1 MRYNMQT
8 THAKTFSKSWWYFAW
23 DKKLLITQL
32 NFKLCNPYIKDIR
45 RAKSMEYK
53 KAEEILPKELLREI
67 QNYIQGAT
75 LYIPK
80 ETHHEWGEK
89 SGIKDKLHKRNQ
101 LIKEKFQQG
110 NSIQSLANDFYLSEE
125 TIKKIVY
132 KK

>member
-1 MRYNMQT
+1 MR
-8 THAKTFSKSWWYFAW
+8 S
-23 DKKLLITQL
+23 
-32 NFKLCNPYIKDIR
+32 
-45 RAKSMEYK
+45 AKSMEYK
-53 KAEEILPKELLREI
+53 KAEEILPKELLKEI

-80 ETHHEWGEK
+80 ETYHEWGEK

>member
-1 MRYNMQT
+1 M
-8 THAKTFSKSWWYFAW
+8 K
-23 DKKLLITQL
+23 
-32 NFKLCNPYIKDIR
+32 KDIR

-53 KAEEILPKELLREI
+53 KAEEILPKELLKEI

>member
-1 MRYNMQT
+1 
-8 THAKTFSKSWWYFAW
+8 
-23 DKKLLITQL
+23 
-32 NFKLCNPYIKDIR
+32 
-45 RAKSMEYK
+45 MEYK
-53 KAEEILPKELLREI
+53 KVEEIMPKELLKEI

-110 NSIQSLANDFYLSEE
+110 NSIQSLGTDFYLSEE

>member
-1 MRYNMQT
+1 M
-8 THAKTFSKSWWYFAW
+8 K
-23 DKKLLITQL
+23 
-32 NFKLCNPYIKDIR
+32 KDIR
-45 RAKSMEYK
+45 SAKSMEYK
-53 KAEEILPKELLREI
+53 KAEEILPKELLKEI

>member
-1 MRYNMQT
+1 MR
-8 THAKTFSKSWWYFAW
+8 S
-23 DKKLLITQL
+23 
-32 NFKLCNPYIKDIR
+32 
-45 RAKSMEYK
+45 AKSMEYK
-53 KAEEILPKELLREI
+53 KAEEILPKELLKEI

>member
-1 MRYNMQT
+1 M
-8 THAKTFSKSWWYFAW
+8 
-23 DKKLLITQL
+23 
-32 NFKLCNPYIKDIR
+32 KDIR

>member
-1 MRYNMQT
+1 
-8 THAKTFSKSWWYFAW
+8 
-23 DKKLLITQL
+23 
-32 NFKLCNPYIKDIR
+32 
-45 RAKSMEYK
+45 MEYK
-53 KAEEILPKELLREI
+53 KAEEILPKELLKEI

-75 LYIPK
+75 LYILK

>member
-1 MRYNMQT
+1 M
-8 THAKTFSKSWWYFAW
+8 K
-23 DKKLLITQL
+23 
-32 NFKLCNPYIKDIR
+32 KDIR
-45 RAKSMEYK
+45 SAKNMEYK
-53 KAEEILPKELLREI
+53 KAEEILPKELLKEI

-80 ETHHEWGEK
+80 ETYHEWGEK

-110 NSIQSLANDFYLSEE
+110 NPIQSLANDFYLSEE